1 VVEAATLHRYC
12 GQGVVVGWLSGA
24 NDHSKPAQSLRLWA
38 GSSRLRAAKQIV
50 RFAQDDKSFAQD
62 DKSFAQGDKSCTQGR
77 DPFPLNP
84 QAIPG
89 PQVSQVKKR
98 KRTL

>member
-50 RFAQDDKSFAQD
+50 RFAQ
-62 DKSFAQGDKSCTQGR
+62 GDKSCIQGR

>member
-50 RFAQDDKSFAQD
+50 RFAQDDKR
-62 DKSFAQGDKSCTQGR
+62 FAQGDKSCIQGR

>member
-1 VVEAATLHRYC
+1 MVEAATLHRYC

-50 RFAQDDKSFAQD
+50 RFAQDDKR
-62 DKSFAQGDKSCTQGR
+62 FAQGDKSCTQGR